1 MSFGEYSF
9 TDTYQ
14 VDFSWTPVER
24 FDIFATYRYTNS
36 RMTIDRPDG
45 STALVERPLV
55 SRYKALLNLQYST
68 RYNRWVFD
76 VTAQLNGPSRLPTQ
90 TGDLADSEMS
100 PTYPMFF
107 AQVSRKVGKFD
118 IYAGCENIADYRQK
132 DPILNAQDPYDY
144 KFNSM
149 NVWGPLMGRKF
160 YVGLRFN
167 LY

>member
-1 MSFGEYSF
+1 MSR
-9 TDTYQ
+9 T
-14 VDFSWTPVER
+14 
-24 FDIFATYRYTNS
+24 
-36 RMTIDRPDG
+36 
-45 STALVERPLV
+45 
-55 SRYKALLNLQYST
+55 
-68 RYNRWVFD
+68 
-76 VTAQLNGPSRLPTQ
+76 
-90 TGDLADSEMS
+90 
-100 PTYPMFF
+100 
-107 AQVSRKVGKFD
+107 VGKFD

>member
-1 MSFGEYSF
+1 MIG
-9 TDTYQ
+9 
-14 VDFSWTPVER
+14 
-24 FDIFATYRYTNS
+24 
-36 RMTIDRPDG
+36 
-45 STALVERPLV
+45 
-55 SRYKALLNLQYST
+55 
-68 RYNRWVFD
+68 
-76 VTAQLNGPSRLPTQ
+76 LPFQT
-90 TGDLADSEMS
+90 TGDLADDKYS
-100 PTYPMFF
+100 PRYPMFF